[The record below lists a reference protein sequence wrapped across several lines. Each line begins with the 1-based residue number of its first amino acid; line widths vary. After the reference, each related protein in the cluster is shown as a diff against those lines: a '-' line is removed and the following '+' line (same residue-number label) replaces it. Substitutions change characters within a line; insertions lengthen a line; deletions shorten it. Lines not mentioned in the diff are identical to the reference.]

1 MRFPAEFES
10 INEDQTRAIA
20 RALASALRPGDVVAL
35 SGGLG
40 SGKTVFVR
48 GLAEGLGGD
57 PEGVTSPTFA
67 LMHEYDCARTARLVH
82 LDLYR
87 VADDERELREI
98 GLPDVLEGKIAAIEW
113 PNRSAAR
120 LLGFRYRVS
129 LEETPPSRRRIRLER
144 ADGVPA

>member
-1 MRFPAEFES
+1 MRFPGEFES
-10 INEDQTRAIA
+10 QDEAQTRAIA
-20 RALASALRPGDVVAL
+20 RALADELCPGDVVAL

-57 PEGVTSPTFA
+57 PDGVASPTFA
-67 LMHEYDCARTARLVH
+67 LMHEYDCSRAAGFVH

-87 VADDERELREI
+87 IADDERELREI
-98 GLPDVLEGKIAAIEW
+98 GLPDLLAGKIAAIEW

-120 LLGFRYRVS
+120 LLRFRYRVS
-129 LEETPPSRRRIRLER
+129 FETPRASGRRIRVER
-144 ADGVPA
+144 EGGSAT